1 VKNVLAVELALAN
14 VQLEQSLKVQ
24 IITKLIQMLASIV
37 EHAKQHVLQVLSKLN
52 IFKKTG
58 AAL

>member
-1 VKNVLAVELALAN
+1 VKNVLAVELVLENA
-14 VQLEQSLKVQ
+14 QLEQSLKAQV
-24 IITKLIQMLASIV
+24 ITKLIQMLASTA
-37 EHAKQHVLQVLSKLN
+37 EHAKLHVLQVLSKLN